1 MADNETKIKDG
12 TAKES
17 AGKGGRPFRGHHGR
31 GKYGHR
37 PRRPA
42 EKPEAGAETAVA
54 EQTGEHGK
62 PARKAEGARAPHK
75 EEHKAKG
82 DKPHKGDHK
91 PARKSES
98 AKPHH
103 KEEQKPRADKPQPKG
118 EGKDNRQSRGRRDER
133 RREERESKPRQGE
146 ERNSVSPRAALLQE
160 RQSAEQRAFDEA
172 SDILL
177 EAAKRR
183 EAGEVVPEDDCPRVE
198 IVGVRF
204 KPSGKIYYFAPAGIS
219 FDADDGVI
227 VETARGQEYGFVA
240 LSNRMVKVKDT
251 VQPLKEVIRKATD
264 ADKAKHEQN
273 KQLEKR
279 AVKVWEELVK
289 KHALVMSL
297 TDVEYTFDN
306 AKLTFYFT
314 ADGRVDFREL
324 VKDLAGVFRT
334 RIELRQIGVRDEAK
348 LMGGLGVCGMP
359 FCCHRFLPDF
369 VQVSIKMAKEQNL
382 SLSSSKISG
391 NCGRLMCCLR
401 YEQDVYDEEYL
412 TFPRA
417 DMVVRTAQ
425 GTGVIAES
433 NFLSGKIKVRM
444 DGEGTAVFKTFTRD
458 EVKVIG
464 KAKRFDNEPI
474 DKELKAL
481 ED

>member
-1 MADNETKIKDG
+1 MADNETKIKEGGKDPA
-12 TAKES
+12 AKS
-17 AGKGGRPFRGHHGR
+17 GRPHRGHHGKGR
-31 GKYGHR
+31 YGHR
-37 PRRPA
+37 PHRPA
-42 EKPEAGAETAVA
+42 YKAEKHEKAELSAEIAAA
-54 EQTGEHGK
+54 EQGTEVQK
-62 PARKAEGARAPHK
+62 PPHK
-75 EEHKAKG
+75 SEQRPKA
-82 DKPHKGDHK
+82 DRPHKGQK
-91 PARKSES
+91 PPR
-98 AKPHH
+98 
-103 KEEQKPRADKPQPKG
+103 KEEQRAKADKPQPKSEGKAEAKG
-118 EGKDNRQSRGRRDER
+118 EGKAEPRHGRVRRDER
-133 RREERESKPRQGE
+133 RREDRESRARQGE
-146 ERNSVSPRAALLQE
+146 PSVSPRAAIMQE
-160 RQSAEQRAFDEA
+160 RQSSEQRAFEEA
-172 SDILL
+172 TDILL

-183 EAGEVVPEDDCPRVE
+183 EAGEIVPEDDCPRVE

-240 LSNRMVKVKDT
+240 LSNRLVKVKDT
-251 VQPLKEVIRKATD
+251 VQPLKEVIRKATE
-264 ADKAKHEQN
+264 ADKAKHAQN

-279 AVKVWEELVK
+279 AVKVWDELVA

-324 VKDLAGVFRT
+324 VKDLASVFRT

-348 LMGGLGVCGMP
+348 LLGGIGVCGMP

-417 DMVVRTAQ
+417 DMVVRTPQ
-425 GTGVIAES
+425 GTGVITES
-433 NFLSGKIKVRM
+433 NFINGKIKVRM

-464 KAKRFDNEPI
+464 RAKRSDAGETI